1 VSTARALVAN
11 PYLILADEPTGN
23 LDSKN
28 GENIINLLVKC
39 QKELKR
45 TVILVTHN
53 PEYLPL
59 SDTQL
64 YIMDGKVTTSRR
76 GQKMPEDV
84 MNSLKTQLVK
94 LTDME
99 HAK

>member
-1 VSTARALVAN
+1 MARM
-11 PYLILADEPTGN
+11 
-23 LDSKN
+23 
-28 GENIINLLVKC
+28 IINLLVKG

-45 TVILVTHN
+45 TIILVTHN
-53 PEYLPL
+53 LEYLPL

-64 YIMDGKVTTSRR
+64 YILDGKVTASRR
-76 GQKMPEDV
+76 GQKMPEDI